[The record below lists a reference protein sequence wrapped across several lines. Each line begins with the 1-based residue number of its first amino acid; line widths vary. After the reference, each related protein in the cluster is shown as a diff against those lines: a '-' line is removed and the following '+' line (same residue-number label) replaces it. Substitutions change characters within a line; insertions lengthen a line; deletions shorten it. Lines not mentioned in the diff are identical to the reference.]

1 MDKLTSELNTFWRS
15 EIEVFFPIFK
25 ETITDMDDEPENG
38 EEDWAQERQE
48 PDDCSWQKL
57 SSKAKKISGFV
68 DKIVNRDDEDT
79 ENSLKETS
87 GSQSL
92 EEYLATM
99 KKNNEMLQ
107 KKMKARE
114 KLRKKKINRSWFD
127 PYGWYH
133 LLKTLNW
140 A

>member
-38 EEDWAQERQE
+38 EEDRAQERQE
-48 PDDCSWQKL
+48 PDDGSWQKL